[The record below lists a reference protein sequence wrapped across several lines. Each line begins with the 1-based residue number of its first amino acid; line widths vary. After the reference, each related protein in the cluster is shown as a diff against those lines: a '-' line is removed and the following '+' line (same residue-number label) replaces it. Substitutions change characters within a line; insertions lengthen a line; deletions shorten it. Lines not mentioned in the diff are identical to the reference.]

1 MNLTIRKATI
11 DDIPA
16 VRQLLYDTWLAT
28 YVNDEL
34 GVTQEV
40 LKEWMKDLS
49 DPAKIK
55 AIRKKMNNFSPHDI
69 YVVAFVD
76 DELAGMCKLVR
87 HGEGHELKAIYVLP
101 KYQKMGIGMK
111 LWQEVSAQSPDDVRH
126 VIVHVVSYNQ
136 PAINFYQRLGFV
148 QRGGVFYQD
157 RYIMPNGVK
166 LPLLEMV
173 KDV

>member
-16 VRQLLYDTWLAT
+16 VRHLLYNTWLAT

-49 DPAKIK
+49 DPAKIE
-55 AIRKKMNNFSPHDI
+55 AIKKEMNKFSPSDI
-69 YVVAFVD
+69 YVVAHVD
-76 DELAGMCKLVR
+76 DELAGMCKFVR
-87 HGEGHELKAIYVLP
+87 HSEGHELKAIYVLP
-101 KYQKMGIGMK
+101 KYQKIGIGLK
-111 LWQEVSAQSPDDVRH
+111 LWQEVLAQSPDDVRR
-126 VIVHVVSYNQ
+126 VIVHVVEYNQ
-136 PAINFYQRLGFV
+136 PAISFYRKLGFV

-173 KDV
+173 KE